1 MCPMPPKSNS
11 FRCGH
16 ALASSGSCRK
26 RVPAQGRRCHLHGPK
41 TVHKHW
47 LNNNVPVD
55 IARYRDSY
63 NWIKERSL
71 MSAHDAPA
79 DRRAIKAVRDRAREL
94 NTEWRASLR
103 LFKTNAQ
110 PRHVLL
116 LKRLAVRMEKMAAE
130 ELPAY
135 CRMPVQ

>member
-1 MCPMPPKSNS
+1 MYPMPPKSNS

-63 NWIKERSL
+63 SWIKKRS
-71 MSAHDAPA
+71 MGSAHDAPA
-79 DRRAIKAVRDRAREL
+79 DRRAIETVRAKARRL
-94 NTEWRASLR
+94 NAEWLAFLR
-103 LFKTNAQ
+103 MFKTSAQ

-116 LKRLAVRMEKMAAE
+116 LKRLAVRMVKMAAE
-130 ELPAY
+130 DLPAY
-135 CRMPVQ
+135 CRMPAQ